1 MVSRSCIKLIELY
14 FEKVEGI
21 EVVKV
26 FFGEV
31 ILRFDPDV
39 ITDEMMDD
47 HFAEMGFGIVDDPDT
62 VIVEK
67 IKIASIE
74 LIHFANNSNSL
85 IRNSDYISERVQL
98 PYEKISKVF
107 SKVTGHTLEKYIILL
122 KIEKSKEMMLNA
134 EVTLSEIAYT
144 LGYSSVQYLSN
155 QFKKVTGYTVS
166 QFKDLEKPER
176 IPLEHII

>member
-14 FEKVEGI
+14 FEKIEEI
-21 EVVKV
+21 EVLKV
-26 FFGEV
+26 YFGEV
-31 ILRFDPDV
+31 LLRYDANS
-39 ITDEMMDD
+39 ISNEMIDE

-122 KIEKSKEMMLNA
+122 KIEKAKEMMMNG
-134 EVTLSEIAYT
+134 EVTLSEIAYL

-166 QFKDLEKPER
+166 QFKEFKSPER